1 MLKGEVKG
9 CCPHRG
15 PHVYDNISFNPIQP
29 GVLVHGSS
37 PGGKISFTT
46 KLVEPATLSTMV
58 ETAAITTMVEPAAIS
73 TMVEAAAMSTMVE
86 AAAMSTIVE
95 AAVIS
100 VEVKLNRRCISLV
113 LYGQI

>member
-1 MLKGEVKG
+1 MAQEPLG
-9 CCPHRG
+9 G
-15 PHVYDNISFNPIQP
+15 PLSNGPE
-29 GVLVHGSS
+29 
-37 PGGKISFTT
+37 GKISFTT

-73 TMVEAAAMSTMVE
+73 TMVEAAAMS
-86 AAAMSTIVE
+86 AIVE